1 MLKTFFRLFIHSL
14 SGYKNAFIQNL
25 LPATYSVLGFTLGAR
40 ICGQDMAFLSENVS
54 FWWGGYKFK
63 QLNDTFKEV
72 GALESLLQ
80 GDGNPEA
87 GCGAGAAGEASW
99 RR

>member
-1 MLKTFFRLFIHSL
+1 
-14 SGYKNAFIQNL
+14 
-25 LPATYSVLGFTLGAR
+25 
-40 ICGQDMAFLSENVS
+40 MAFLSENVS
-54 FWWGGYKFK
+54 FRWGGYKFK

-80 GDGNPEA
+80 GDGNPEV